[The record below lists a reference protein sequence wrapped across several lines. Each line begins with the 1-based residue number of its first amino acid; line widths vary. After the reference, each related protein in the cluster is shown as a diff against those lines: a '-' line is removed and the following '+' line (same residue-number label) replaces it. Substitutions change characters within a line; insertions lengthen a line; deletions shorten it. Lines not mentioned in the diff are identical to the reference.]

1 MLRRNQTTEVSQ
13 IINLGVGQMKS
24 KLNEEIKSTHNS
36 DDSISFK
43 TKNSVDDKYLN
54 LKTDIESNY

>member
-1 MLRRNQTTEVSQ
+1 
-13 IINLGVGQMKS
+13 MKS

-43 TKNSVDDKYLN
+43 TKNSGEDKLLNVKADVDSFN
-54 LKTDIESNY
+54 